1 MHLPLSPRHLHSG
14 LLYSA
19 LRPPCT
25 PPPQIP
31 KLPSDSAGF
40 SSPTPPTPP
49 SPPTSAPSPLHSH
62 LAGTPPSLDTAHFVR
77 AHFMGLG
84 LDTRSAHYNSL
95 LSYPLRSSLSAHFS
109 NGSHVDIPLTEP
121 GLSTENGVVGAYH
134 AYSPSGSAH
143 AKVVFANHG
152 TDEDYRALAELGVNV
167 SGCVVLVKRG
177 GDLPRGE
184 AVGKAEQNGALA
196 VLLYTEGRDGFKKG
210 FERGLVR
217 SGAGGPTDPWVG
229 RG

>member
-1 MHLPLSPRHLHSG
+1 M
-14 LLYSA
+14 
-19 LRPPCT
+19 
-25 PPPQIP
+25 
-31 KLPSDSAGF
+31 
-40 SSPTPPTPP
+40 
-49 SPPTSAPSPLHSH
+49 
-62 LAGTPPSLDTAHFVR
+62 
-77 AHFMGLG
+77 
-84 LDTRSAHYNSL
+84 
-95 LSYPLRSSLSAHFS
+95 
-109 NGSHVDIPLTEP
+109 DIPLTEP
-121 GLSTENGVVGAYH
+121 GLSAENGVVGAYH

-196 VLLYTEGRDGFKKG
+196 VLLYTEGGDGFKKG

-217 SGAGGPTDPWVG
+217 SGAGDPLTPGWAGVDGAERLDPEDPEVLKRFPKIPSMPLSAKAAELLLATLGGSPVPNQWRASLPAGVGGVGSGPTVVNFTYQVG
-229 RG
+229 AKFFSVAWFLVKCGGKSCFGNFLSGIVLI